1 MGFILRPYRMGFI
14 WVSIGLA
21 GEGPDKAT
29 EGVVNGSQFNFSL

>member
-1 MGFILRPYRMGFI
+1 MSFILRPYRMDI